1 MTPQNASQMIAATSN
16 QSVRKDRVIPISA
29 MGFNAATTE
38 IIRVQAG
45 GAQK

>member
-1 MTPQNASQMIAATSN
+1 MTPHNASQMIVATSN
-16 QSVRKDRVIPISA
+16 DVVRKDRVIPIHG

-45 GAQK
+45 AGK

>member
-16 QSVRKDRVIPISA
+16 KNTRQDRIIPIHA

-38 IIRVQAG
+38 IVRVQASG
-45 GAQK
+45 GK

>member
-16 QSVRKDRVIPISA
+16 KNMREDRIIPIHA

-38 IIRVQAG
+38 IIRVQTNAG
-45 GAQK
+45 K